1 MDRYKLDIGNAPG
14 EWVCTDLKHK
24 IVCVF
29 KDGAYN
35 QTQKFTELDNET
47 VDLGVDKLATIVRE
61 MSDWLLDHH
70 RDLLI
75 INYRSYIGQ
84 RVKELRLA
92 AGLTQEELAT
102 RAGLL
107 RSNLNRIE
115 NSKYNVTAETLGAIA
130 EALDKKIDLIDK

>member
-1 MDRYKLDIGNAPG
+1 MDRYKLDIGNTPG
-14 EWVCTDLKHK
+14 EWICTDLDYN
-24 IVCVF
+24 IVCTWRE
-29 KDGAYN
+29 GAFN
-35 QTQKFTELDNET
+35 QSQKMTELDNET

-61 MSDWLLDHH
+61 MSDWLLEHH